1 MLGWPINIILRRLSK
16 PRYSVRVFLIDLQRT
31 GVHLI
36 NVRPEGGD
44 VVYNLDNGPPNPSPK
59 EYCRKHTLR
68 DGTYIIFPFDLDDP
82 NDSDEVLSFCGPPDL
97 DSDGNEVHSEEHSD
111 ESSEEPYSID
121 SDGHVIVE

>member
-1 MLGWPINIILRRLSK
+1 MH
-16 PRYSVRVFLIDLQRT
+16 F
-31 GVHLI
+31 I

-59 EYCRKHTLR
+59 EYCRQHTLR

-82 NDSDEVLSFCGPPDL
+82 NDSDEVLSFGGPPDL
-97 DSDGNEVHSEEHSD
+97 DSDGNKVHSEEHSD
-111 ESSEEPYSID
+111 ESSEELYNID